1 VTNVYG
7 ERYQKALQYAVALHG
22 GQRRKGA
29 AGKNIPYI
37 THLLAVSALVGEM
50 GGTEDEVVAAL
61 LHDAIEDQPRDGKTA
76 RDIYAMFG
84 PEVSRLVE
92 GCTNT
97 FDSKDIPMSLTKGPY
112 IKHIEDAGVS
122 AQRIALADKLH
133 NARTTVMNLRA
144 DGGKAVWGRFRGG
157 RDDTLWYYRSLAE
170 MFERVMPGEFAT
182 ELTSTVYVMHALAG
196 VR

>member
-1 VTNVYG
+1 MTNAYAG
-7 ERYQKALQYAVALHG
+7 KFGQALEYAIALHSA
-22 GQRRKGA
+22 QKRKGA

-61 LHDAIEDQPRDGKTA
+61 LHDAIEDQPREGKTE
-76 RDIYAMFG
+76 RDIEALFG
-84 PEVSRLVE
+84 INVVTYVL

-97 FDSKDIPMSLTKGPY
+97 FDAKDLPMRLTKGPY
-112 IKHIEDAGVS
+112 IAHLENGNASVL
-122 AQRIALADKLH
+122 RIALADKLH

-144 DGGKAVWGRFRGG
+144 DGGKEVWQRFRGG

-170 MFERVMPGEFAT
+170 MFERATPGEFAT
-182 ELTSTVYVMHALAG
+182 ELTSTVYMMHALAG
-196 VR
+196 VG